1 MSEVS
6 NGAWSNQPASNELAE
21 HAVEMPKDSLSEL
34 NFPVSR
40 PPWHQD
46 LARVPH
52 DAGGGRRAADVKY
65 MQPVPPGFA
74 HASGVD
80 SGSNF

>member
-21 HAVEMPKDSLSEL
+21 HAVEMPKDSLWKTEL

-40 PPWHQD
+40 PPWIS
-46 LARVPH
+46 RVSLTMQ
-52 DAGGGRRAADVKY
+52 GGGRRAADVKY

-80 SGSNF
+80 SSSNF